1 MVRDPTPLPIETFD
15 MDCDLTIR
23 PRRLAEQFKDK
34 MDRTIGCGDLKT
46 VEQVIKTART
56 RWGGHTDL
64 QIELTSLRV
73 YETQLRHELEEEQST
88 PDQVPRTAVL
98 GCGYM
103 GSRVA
108 AELALC
114 GHNVQVFDV
123 LSADEAVERVAN
135 ALADAEQCAR
145 PTRCRLQLVANFPST
160 I

>member
-1 MVRDPTPLPIETFD
+1 MASHRLPGPLPIDTFD

-23 PRRLAEQFKDK
+23 PRRLAEQYKEK
-34 MDRTIGCGDLKT
+34 MDRTIGSGDLAA

-73 YETQLRHELEEEQST
+73 YEEQLRAQLGMA
-88 PDQVPRTAVL
+88 PRLAAQRIAVL

-114 GHNVQVFDV
+114 GHNVSVYDIQGTASCQAKVSGV
-123 LSADEAVERVAN
+123 LS
-135 ALADAEQCAR
+135 DARQCAYHHTLR
-145 PTRCRLQLVANFPST
+145 VCVLSCSN
-160 I
+160 